1 MARSPHKARSRRKLT
16 DAEREQRRRRDR
28 ERLAEAIRELLSSEG
43 WQAWLRTRATLHG
56 YSLRNTYLIAQ
67 EARRRGFEPTHVAGF
82 RAWLKLGRVV
92 RKGEPGLAI
101 LAPVTVKRREPDG
114 AETGE
119 RRTFFRTVHVWD
131 LSQTTSLPGVEPA
144 PLAAPRQPLSG
155 DSHVRLLEP
164 LERLAAELGYDVSY
178 RPLRGVEG
186 LCEFR
191 ARRISI
197 ETGLAGNARV
207 ATLVHELGHALID
220 RELDGHGRLD
230 KRVEE
235 LIVEAV
241 AYVALAAAGLDTA
254 PDSVPYI
261 ASWEGDDALEQ
272 LQRTVQLID
281 ALARR
286 IEQTMAPQEQA
297 EQRLALRDAC

>member
-1 MARSPHKARSRRKLT
+1 MARSPHKARSRHKLT

-28 ERLAEAIRELLSSEG
+28 ERLADAIRELLSSEG
-43 WQAWLRTRATLHG
+43 WRAWLGTRATLHG

-101 LAPVTVKRREPDG
+101 LAPVSVKRRDTDG
-114 AETGE
+114 EETGE

-131 LSQTTSLPGVEPA
+131 LSQTTPLPGVEPA
-144 PLAAPRQPLSG
+144 PLAPPRQPLSG
-155 DSHVRLLEP
+155 STHTHLLRP
-164 LERLAAELGYDVSY
+164 LERLAAELGYTVSY
-178 RPLRGVEG
+178 RPLARVEG
-186 LCEFR
+186 LCDFR

-197 ETGLAGNARV
+197 ETSLPGNARV

-220 RELDGHGRLD
+220 RELAADGRLG

-241 AYVALAAAGLDTA
+241 AYVALATAGHDTG

-272 LQRTVQLID
+272 LQQTAQLID

-286 IEQTMAPQEQA
+286 IEQTIAPQEQA
-297 EQRLALRDAC
+297 EPALALRAAG